1 MLKND
6 LWALVVSVLLTY
18 FAALAMDGKTKYRK
32 MLLFVYVLLEVAMIF
47 LCKGSIGISFY
58 ALACIGYVTDVY
70 RGKYKWEKNP
80 LILAALVCFFPTL
93 VQGPICRYDELK
105 KQLTDWKIKYEGFTY
120 GLTRVAYGGFKKLVV
135 ADRLAIAFDS
145 LCNMSSDGTMIFV
158 NMFVY
163 AFYLYADFSGGID
176 IAIGIGY
183 MLGISLPENFKS
195 PFFAVSISDYWRRWH
210 MSLGAWLRDYVFY
223 PVSFCQ
229 PVVSF
234 SKKLRK
240 KFGNKFGKKAPVIIA
255 SLIVWF
261 VTGIW
266 HGTSANFILW
276 GMLNGVIIIISMEL
290 EPVYKSFNKRCA
302 FTGGKIYGVFRIIRT
317 FILMAILRM
326 LDYNTVAEY
335 FKSLCLLVTDF
346 SFGRL
351 IVTDYSQLGLDMAN
365 WIVAVLGCLIIL
377 MVDFIGRKKS
387 YSEVIFKRGTLV
399 SFGLIGLMIAVII
412 IFGMYGIGYE
422 GKAFIYSRY

>member
-1 MLKND
+1 
-6 LWALVVSVLLTY
+6 
-18 FAALAMDGKTKYRK
+18 
-32 MLLFVYVLLEVAMIF
+32 
-47 LCKGSIGISFY
+47 
-58 ALACIGYVTDVY
+58 
-70 RGKYKWEKNP
+70 
-80 LILAALVCFFPTL
+80 
-93 VQGPICRYDELK
+93 
-105 KQLTDWKIKYEGFTY
+105 
-120 GLTRVAYGGFKKLVV
+120 
-135 ADRLAIAFDS
+135 
-145 LCNMSSDGTMIFV
+145 
-158 NMFVY
+158 
-163 AFYLYADFSGGID
+163 
-176 IAIGIGY
+176 
-183 MLGISLPENFKS
+183 
-195 PFFAVSISDYWRRWH
+195 

-302 FTGGKIYGVFRIIRT
+302 FTGGKIYGGFRIIRT

-326 LDYNTVAEY
+326 LDYNTVAGY
-335 FKSLCLLVTDF
+335 FKSLRLMVTDF

-351 IVTDYSQLGLDMAN
+351 IGTDYSQLGLDMAN